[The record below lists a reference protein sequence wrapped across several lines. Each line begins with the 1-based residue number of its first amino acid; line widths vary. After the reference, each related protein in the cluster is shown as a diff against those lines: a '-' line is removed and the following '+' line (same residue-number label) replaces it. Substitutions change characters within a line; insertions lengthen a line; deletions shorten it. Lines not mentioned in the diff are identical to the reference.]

1 MKLFK
6 IAALLFTLA
15 FGSAASA
22 GPLTVSTPADTF
34 SIETTINNSYG
45 PLSSITFDFGGTTT
59 GDGSYIVMDGGPFST
74 TSNQGTASFFSI
86 LPHIF
91 GFNLTGFGVG
101 GILSF
106 TWVPDS
112 AISGAYGA
120 TANPDFIGATVTAIS
135 GATTLFG
142 TMQFDGQSLVIAD
155 LQPVSEPAT
164 LALLAAGIGLVGGLA
179 RRRKAQ
185 LAA

>member
-6 IAALLFTLA
+6 IATLLVTLA
-15 FGSAASA
+15 FGSAANA

-34 SIETTINNSYG
+34 SIETTITNNYG
-45 PLSSITFDFGGTTT
+45 PLSSITFDFGSTTT
-59 GDGSYIVMDGGPFST
+59 SDGSYIVMDGSPFAINT
-74 TSNQGTASFFSI
+74 NQGTASFFSI
-86 LPHIF
+86 LPQVF

-101 GILSF
+101 GVLSF
-106 TWVPDS
+106 TWDPDS

-120 TANPDFIGATVTAIS
+120 IANPDFIGATVTAIS

-142 TMQFDGQSLVIAD
+142 TMQFDGRTLVIAD
-155 LQPVSEPAT
+155 LQPVSEPAM
-164 LALLAAGIGLVGGLA
+164 LALLAAGLGLVGGIA
-179 RRRKAQ
+179 RGRKAQ